1 MCMSQGPP
9 CGCTSRATTKPTWG
23 WWLWTRLSMSS
34 TRTNSLRVRWELQ
47 FYPPVSLSIPQGQ
60 EDLSR
65 SSLCW
70 PQVWDTVENSD
81 IGCTPGSGRNHV
93 GVFADAGLS
102 LTSNVNINTEQRS
115 GE

>member
-1 MCMSQGPP
+1 M
-9 CGCTSRATTKPTWG
+9 
-23 WWLWTRLSMSS
+23 
-34 TRTNSLRVRWELQ
+34 
-47 FYPPVSLSIPQGQ
+47 SLSIPQGQ

-115 GE
+115 GG